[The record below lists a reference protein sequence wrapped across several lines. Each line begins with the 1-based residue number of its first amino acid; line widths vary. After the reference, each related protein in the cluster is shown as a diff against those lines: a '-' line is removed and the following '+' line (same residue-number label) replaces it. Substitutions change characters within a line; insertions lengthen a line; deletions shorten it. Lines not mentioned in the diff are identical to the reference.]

1 MQPVKETSRFYE
13 VERRSYYA
21 ARPGFRIAELQIS
34 PTQTVPWHYHNNV
47 QDTFY
52 VVSGT
57 IRIFARNPSEE
68 ACLTPGQTYVVRPGR
83 PHMVTNAGNASA
95 VFLVLQG
102 MGEYDFVGLIEP
114 SNRDSAAVR

>member
-1 MQPVKETSRFYE
+1 MQPVKDTSHIYE

-21 ARPGFRIAELQIS
+21 ARPGFRIAEMQIG

-57 IRIFARNPSEE
+57 IRISVRDPIEDV
-68 ACLTPGQTYVVRPGR
+68 CLTPGQVFAVRPGR
-83 PHMVTNAGNASA
+83 PHLVSNAGTTSA
-95 VFLVLQG
+95 VFVVLQG
-102 MGEYDFVGLIEP
+102 MGEYDFVSVE
-114 SNRDSAAVR
+114 SSMVR

>member
-1 MQPVKETSRFYE
+1 MKRAVKDTNRIYE

-34 PTQTVPWHYHNNV
+34 PTQCVPWHYHNEV

-52 VVSGT
+52 VISGKICVA
-57 IRIFARNPSEE
+57 IRDPDEE
-68 ACLTPGQTYVVRPGR
+68 VCLSVGQTCAVRPGR
-83 PHMVTNAGNASA
+83 PHRVTNAGDNSA

-102 MGEYDFVGLIEP
+102 LGGYDFVLL
-114 SNRDSAAVR
+114 S